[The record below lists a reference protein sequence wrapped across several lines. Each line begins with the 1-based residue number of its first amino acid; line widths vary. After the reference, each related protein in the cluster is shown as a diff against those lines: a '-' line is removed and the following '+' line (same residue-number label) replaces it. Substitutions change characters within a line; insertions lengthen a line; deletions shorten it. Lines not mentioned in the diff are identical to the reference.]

1 MDFDKIQIY
10 NYYENKEIPNT
21 DEYVT
26 RLNELD
32 NGIDILLDNFKHIYV
47 TSKMHPN
54 NEIYQQQY
62 QMMIN
67 SLSELLSK
75 LYSVSNELKINV
87 NDLNNELLQINERIK
102 EERKKNK
109 ELKKRLGIIE
119 HESNAATEMISDFKN
134 IYDYRYLRNFALF
147 IGIFL
152 CISTIKK
159 TYMEK

>member
-1 MDFDKIQIY
+1 M
-10 NYYENKEIPNT
+10 
-21 DEYVT
+21 
-26 RLNELD
+26 
-32 NGIDILLDNFKHIYV
+32 
-47 TSKMHPN
+47 
-54 NEIYQQQY
+54 YQQQY
-62 QMMIN
+62 QTMIN

-75 LYSVSNELKINV
+75 LYSVSNEFEIIE
-87 NDLNNELLQINERIK
+87 NDINNELLKINKKIK
-102 EERKKNK
+102 QEKKKKK

-119 HESNAATEMISDFKN
+119 HESNAASEMIYDYVN

>member
-1 MDFDKIQIY
+1 MDLDKIQID
-10 NYYENKEIPNT
+10 NDYENKEIP
-21 DEYVT
+21 DAAEYVT

-47 TSKMHPN
+47 TSKLHPN
-54 NEIYQQQY
+54 NEMYQQQY
-62 QMMIN
+62 QTMIN

-75 LYSVSNELKINV
+75 LYSVSNELEINV
-87 NDLNNELLQINERIK
+87 NDINNELLKINKNIK

-119 HESNAATEMISDFKN
+119 HESNAASEMIYDYVN

>member
-1 MDFDKIQIY
+1 MELDKIQIDN
-10 NYYENKEIPNT
+10 NYQDKQIT
-21 DEYVT
+21 DAAEYVSK
-26 RLNELD
+26 LNELD

-47 TSKMHPN
+47 ISKMQPN
-54 NEIYQQQY
+54 NEMYQQQY
-62 QMMIN
+62 ETMIN
-67 SLSELLSK
+67 SLSEILSK
-75 LYSVSNELKINV
+75 LYSVSNELEINV
-87 NDLNNELLQINERIK
+87 NDINNELLKINKKIK

-119 HESNAATEMISDFKN
+119 HESNASSEMITDYIN

-147 IGIFL
+147 IGIFI

>member
-47 TSKMHPN
+47 TSKMHPD